1 MAVTQSQYTGN
12 GSTVLY
18 NFTFPY
24 LNATDVKVKLN
35 GVTQATTEYSF
46 ANATTIQMNT
56 APANGAAVIIF
67 RDTDNDNKKATFYPG
82 SAIKAEDLNDN
93 IDQILYVAQ
102 EVDNNAMSTIGDD
115 AMQGNLD
122 LGNNKIVNLANP
134 TSGTDGVNK
143 TTLDS
148 TIDTAIDNDVLAGTD
163 LAKNASGGQVTINH
177 SVTGANTTINNSNG
191 SVVQDIEISAQGHV
205 LSAGSTDLDARYYT
219 ETELD
224 AGQLD
229 NRYFTETELSGG
241 QLNNLY
247 YTETEL
253 DGGQLD
259 NRYFTETEL
268 TSGGSLDTRYYTE
281 SELNGGQLDS
291 RYFTETE
298 LTGGTLDTRYYTETE
313 LNNGALDNR
322 YYNETELNNGALDS
336 RYFRQDST
344 ETITSGASWSNG
356 DTHIATTAAIN
367 ARILD
372 LVDDVGGFIAITNET
387 SFPTSNPD
395 PQNGAGTIVSVQ
407 AASTYLAPQSYQV
420 LTLYNAA
427 GTGNTVTIT
436 GVTSAI
442 PSGYGFLVETTST
455 QHTYTFHRLVPK
467 ATEVTTVANN
477 ATAIANVSNYTSDI
491 QTANT
496 NATNITNVGSNIA
509 NVNSVATNMSNI
521 TAAVNNASNINSA
534 VSNATNINQV
544 ASDTT
549 PINTV
554 ATNIANV
561 NSVAGNSY
569 NINQTG
575 ANSANI
581 ITVANNIANVNTTA
595 GSINNVNTIAS
606 HINSV
611 NNFAERYR
619 VESTDPTSSLH
630 SGDTYFNTT
639 SNKFRVFNG
648 TIWIDAVIG
657 ESNQNAFNTVAVS
670 GQSNVVAESTT
681 DTLTLAAGSNISL
694 TTNAGSDTVTIAS
707 SGVSDGSVTT
717 AKIAADA
724 VTSAKI
730 ADDSIN
736 SEHYVDGSIDAQHIA
751 AGQITSQKLDA
762 QSVTNAKLA
771 TDSVSTA
778 KIANDAVTGAKIADY
793 AVGTSQINDTSVT
806 TQKIASGAVTFV
818 KLAND
823 AVTTDKIANDA
834 VTTDKLANSINTEIA
849 ANTAKVSNASH
860 TGEVTGSGTLTIAD
874 NVVDEA
880 NLKISNSPTN
890 GYVLTAQSGNT
901 GGLTWAA
908 QTDTDTTYTAG
919 FGITVNGSNQIINTL
934 SATDLGLGNVQN
946 TALSTWGGSTYINT
960 LGTVST
966 VTSTASGTAGVRK
979 IYTSTSNPSGGA
991 DGDIWIK
998 YT

>member
-1 MAVTQSQYTGN
+1 MAVTQSTFTGN

-24 LNATDVKVKLN
+24 LNATDVKVKIN

-56 APANGAAVIIF
+56 APANGAAVMIF

-82 SAIKAEDLNDN
+82 SSIKAEDLNDN

-148 TIDTAIDNDVLAGTD
+148 SIDTAIDNDVLAGTD
-163 LAKNASGGQVTINH
+163 LAKTASGGQVTINH
-177 SVTGANTTINNSNG
+177 SVSGANTTINNSGGN
-191 SVVQDIEISAQGHV
+191 VVQDIEISAQGHV

-281 SELNGGQLDS
+281 SELDGGQLDN
-291 RYFTETE
+291 RYFTESE
-298 LTGGTLDTRYYTETE
+298 LTSGSLDTRYYTETE
-313 LNNGALDNR
+313 LNAGQLDNR
-322 YYNETELNNGALDS
+322 YYTETELTNGALDS

-344 ETITSGASWSNG
+344 ETITSGAAWSNG
-356 DTHIATTAAIN
+356 DTHIATTAAID
-367 ARILD
+367 ARVLD
-372 LVDDVGGFIAITNET
+372 LVDDVGGFVPIINET

-407 AASTYLAPQSYQV
+407 AASTALTPQAGNV
-420 LTLYNAA
+420 ITINNAA

-436 GVTSAI
+436 GAANLI
-442 PSGYGFLVETTST
+442 PSGFGFLVETTST
-455 QHTYTFHRLVPK
+455 QHTYTFHRLIPK
-467 ATEVTTVANN
+467 ATEITTVANN
-477 ATAIANVSNYTSDI
+477 AAAIANVSNYTGDI

-521 TAAVNNASNINSA
+521 TAAVNNASNINSV

-575 ANSANI
+575 ANTANI

-595 GSINNVNTIAS
+595 GSISNVNTIAS

-611 NNFAERYR
+611 NDFAERYR
-619 VESTDPTSSLH
+619 VSSSDPTSSLH

-639 SNKFRVFNG
+639 TNKFRVFNG
-648 TIWIDAVIG
+648 TAWIDAVIG
-657 ESNQNAFNTVAVS
+657 ESNQNAFTTVAVS
-670 GQSNVVAESTT
+670 GQSDVIAESTT
-681 DTLTLAAGSNISL
+681 DTLNLAAGSNITL
-694 TTNAGSDTVTIAS
+694 TTNAGNDTVTIAS
-707 SGVSDGSVTT
+707 TGVPDGSVTT
-717 AKIAADA
+717 AKIANDA
-724 VTSAKI
+724 VTNAKVADDAITTAKLYDLNVTTQKIANDAITAGKI

-736 SEHYVDGSIDAQHIA
+736 SEHYVDGSIDAAHIA
-751 AGQITSQKLDA
+751 AGQIHAGLLDSQAVTS
-762 QSVTNAKLA
+762 AKLA
-771 TDSVSTA
+771 TDSV
-778 KIANDAVTGAKIADY
+778 
-793 AVGTSQINDTSVT
+793 
-806 TQKIASGAVTFV
+806 
-818 KLAND
+818 L
-823 AVTTDKIANDA
+823 TDKIADDA
-834 VTTDKLANSINTEIA
+834 VTAAKLANSINTEIA
-849 ANTAKVSNASH
+849 ANTAKVSNATH

-880 NLKISNSPTN
+880 NLKVSNSPTN

-908 QTDTDTTYTAG
+908 QTDTNTTYSAG
-919 FGITVNGSNQIINTL
+919 SGLTL
-934 SATDLGLGNVQN
+934 SGTTFSANVSKSDVGLGNVEN
-946 TALSTWGGSTYINT
+946 TALSTWSGSTNINT

-966 VTSTASGTAGVRK
+966 VTSTAPGTAGVRK
-979 IYTSTSNPSGGA
+979 IYTSTSSPSGGA
-991 DGDIWIK
+991 NGDIWIK

>member
-148 TIDTAIDNDVLAGTD
+148 SIDTAIDNDVLAGTD
-163 LAKNASGGQVTINH
+163 LAKTASGGQVTINH

-313 LNNGALDNR
+313 LDAGQLDNR
-322 YYNETELNNGALDS
+322 YYTETELTNGALDS

-344 ETITSGASWSNG
+344 ETITSGAAWSNG

-395 PQNGAGTIVSVQ
+395 PQNGTGTIVSIQ
-407 AASTYLAPQSYQV
+407 AASTALAPSGTT
-420 LTLYNAA
+420 LTISNAA
-427 GTGNTVTIT
+427 GTGNTVTVT
-436 GVTSAI
+436 GVSSTI

-455 QHTYTFHRLVPK
+455 LHTYTFHRLVPK

-477 ATAIANVSNYTSDI
+477 ATAVSNVSGSLSAVTTLNS
-491 QTANT
+491 NL
-496 NATNITNVGSNIA
+496 TNVNSVATNIA
-509 NVNSVATNMSNI
+509 NVNSVASNI
-521 TAAVNNASNINSA
+521 SNVNSAVSNASNINSA

-561 NSVAGNSY
+561 NAVAGNSY
-569 NINQTG
+569 NVNQTG

-595 GSINNVNTIAS
+595 GSISNVNTVAS
-606 HINSV
+606 NITSV

-619 VESTDPTSSLH
+619 VASSDPTSSLD

-639 SNKFRVFNG
+639 SNKFRVYDG
-648 TIWIDAVIG
+648 TSWNDAVIG
-657 ESNQNAFNTVAVS
+657 ESNQNAFTTVAVS
-670 GQSNVVAESTT
+670 GQSDVIAESTT

-717 AKIAADA
+717 AKIADDA

-736 SEHYVDGSIDAQHIA
+736 SEHYVDGSIDSAHIA
-751 AGQITSQKLDA
+751 NGQITSAKID
-762 QSVTNAKLA
+762 TNAVA
-771 TDSVSTA
+771 NVNIASSAVTTD

-908 QTDTDTTYTAG
+908 QTDTNTTYSAG
-919 FGITVNGSNQIINTL
+919 SGLTL
-934 SATDLGLGNVQN
+934 SGTTFSANVSKSDVGLGNVEN